1 MSVSKREKKRVKIE
15 NSVTDRS
22 SGWLKRA
29 PPLLRRDK
37 AKFKHFRLSYYLH
50 GRIVYSKRSNEDK

>member
-1 MSVSKREKKRVKIE
+1 MSVSKRGKKGVKIE
-15 NSVTDRS
+15 NSATDRS
-22 SGWLKRA
+22 PGWVKRA

-50 GRIVYSKRSNEDK
+50 GTIIFSKRSN